1 MNSRRL
7 YEFLELFNLEKKFKR
22 GNNDRL
28 ESAQGGGRDLA
39 QRPNRAEG
47 KPKAGT
53 DQGILKG
60 GAVA

>member
-1 MNSRRL
+1 MNFWN
-7 YEFLELFNLEKKFKR
+7 FLIWKRNLKG